1 MEERMKNNNE
11 KELLLGLEEL
21 CRNVRDLQ
29 SDAMWLGFM
38 RGEVSNVLDEL
49 TRVRKEK
56 EEKKQER
63 KYAGR

>member
-1 MEERMKNNNE
+1 MKKSNE
-11 KELLLGLEEL
+11 KELLFGLEEL

-56 EEKKQER
+56 EEKKRER
-63 KYAGR
+63 KNARR

>member
-1 MEERMKNNNE
+1 MKNNNE

>member
-1 MEERMKNNNE
+1 MKRDSE

-56 EEKKQER
+56 EEKKRER
-63 KYAGR
+63 KNARR